1 MWVAIPNK
9 TEEFPVLKAYWRT
22 CYTATVRRL
31 IINADDFG
39 LTPGV
44 NRAIVEAHA
53 NGVVSSATLMAGGS
67 ARGAAVALS
76 SANPRLSVGCHVVL
90 VDGRPMLPPPQ
101 VATLLDAST
110 AEASRFHDRL
120 GTFVVRALAGKLAAG
135 QIEAEATAQI
145 GALHK
150 SGVEI
155 THFDTHKHTH
165 IFPAILRPLLRAAQ
179 ACGIRALR
187 NPFGPRLPLSLHDL
201 RQRPKLWKRFIEVR
215 LLGTFSASFL
225 RTVDQFG
232 MRTPDGSF
240 GVVSTG
246 ALDLQL
252 FRAIVDVI
260 PEGTWEFV
268 CHPGYNDADLASV
281 QTRLRESRKK
291 ELDVLISPEAKEALQ
306 SRGIELIS
314 YREL

>member
-1 MWVAIPNK
+1 M
-9 TEEFPVLKAYWRT
+9 
-22 CYTATVRRL
+22 RRL

-53 NGVVSSATLMAGGS
+53 IGIVSSATLMASGS
-67 ARGAAVALS
+67 ARDAAVVLS
-76 SANPRLSVGCHVVL
+76 AANPRLSIGCHVVL
-90 VDGRPMLPPPQ
+90 VDGRPMLP
-101 VATLLDAST
+101 T
-110 AEASRFHDRL
+110 AKVSRIVGGKGAEGFRFHDRL
-120 GTFVVRALAGKLAAG
+120 STFALRALAGSLASD

-145 GALHK
+145 RVLQEAGIE
-150 SGVEI
+150 V

-165 IFPAILRPLLRAAQ
+165 IFPPVLRPILRAAK

-187 NPFGPRLPLSLHDL
+187 NPFGPRLPLSLRDL

-215 LLGTFSASFL
+215 LLGTFASSFR

-232 MRTPDGSF
+232 MCTPDGSF

-246 ALDLQL
+246 ALDLEL
-252 FRAIVDVI
+252 FKAIVNVI
-260 PEGTWEFV
+260 PDGTWEFV
-268 CHPGYNDADLASV
+268 CHPGYNGADLASV

-291 ELDVLISPEAKEALQ
+291 ELDVLISPEARRAIE

-314 YREL
+314 YRDL